1 MLDFQLKTYKA
12 SRNCGYPTT
21 IRPLGPR
28 AAPSDTA
35 APSFNTADL
44 YALSPRSPRP
54 GVSAAPRPPQAH
66 LWAAVLASSTPAPC
80 IHVRTAFIPATM
92 GSSFIL
98 LPLLWMLSWMP
109 NIKTHLHTVA
119 ICLSRSLSSLSLYP
133 PLLGS
138 LLFFS
143 LSPCLP
149 SSCVCLIALS
159 EEQSGVVYFTWRL
172 VARVFLKV
180 NKRCDMWKEKGE
192 LSASR
197 VSCTSC
203 QRLQKKKRGK
213 AAAVKMNTVR
223 AMKGEAQDERLH

>member
-1 MLDFQLKTYKA
+1 MIQQLLLLTP
-12 SRNCGYPTT
+12 RIITRYPPGLHT
-21 IRPLGPR
+21 I
-28 AAPSDTA
+28 
-35 APSFNTADL
+35 
-44 YALSPRSPRP
+44 
-54 GVSAAPRPPQAH
+54 SAAPRPPRAH

-119 ICLSRSLSSLSLYP
+119 ISLSLSLLSLYP
-133 PLLGS
+133 PLLDS
-138 LLFFS
+138 LLFF
-143 LSPCLP
+143 LP
-149 SSCVCLIALS
+149 PLLLRLFDRAVRGAKWRGLFHLAYSCACVS
-159 EEQSGVVYFTWRL
+159 QSKQKIRHVEG
-172 VARVFLKV
+172 
-180 NKRCDMWKEKGE
+180 KGE

-213 AAAVKMNTVR
+213 
-223 AMKGEAQDERLH
+223 QQL